1 MILEIDTSLLKKIE
15 NLSISQL
22 VFLSL
27 VLDSNQKPIKDVAA
41 IVSQV
46 SDNEIQ
52 DLIDR
57 NLIIRVEKANKTAY
71 KETDYLVNIL
81 TTEGQFFDQFK
92 ELYPKVV
99 VRPDGTKGFLQGNS
113 KKCRTLYNKIVKNN
127 PVMHKHLMNCL
138 QYEIDNKMIT
148 GKIGYMKTM
157 WKWLTNS
164 EWEIYE
170 EQVTDEPIKEEL
182 YGTELI

>member
-1 MILEIDTSLLKKIE
+1 MILEIDTSLLKKIG
-15 NLSISQL
+15 NISLSQL
-22 VFLSL
+22 VFLNL
-27 VLDSNQKPIKDVAA
+27 VLDNNQKSIKEVKD

-57 NLIIRVEKANKTAY
+57 GFIIKEQKTKNVSY
-71 KETDYLVNIL
+71 KETELLVNTITGNTDL
-81 TTEGQFFDQFK
+81 FEEFRNR
-92 ELYPKVV
+92 YPTVV
-99 VRPDGTKGFLQGNS
+99 IRPDGTKGFLQGNS
-113 KKCRTLYNKIVKNN
+113 KKCRTLYNKIVKNDMILHN
-127 PVMHKHLMNCL
+127 RIIKCL
-138 QYEIDNKMIT
+138 EIELDNKLMT

-170 EQVTDEPIKEEL
+170 EQMKDKQVKEEL

>member
-15 NLSISQL
+15 NLSINQL

-27 VLDSNQKPIKDVAA
+27 VLDNNQKTIKDVAA

-57 NLIIRVEKANKTAY
+57 DLIKRVEKANKIAY
-71 KETDYLVNIL
+71 KETDNLISIL

-92 ELYPKVV
+92 ELYPIMVL
-99 VRPDGTKGFLQGNS
+99 RPDGTKGFLQGNT

-127 PVMHKHLMNCL
+127 PVIHKHIMDCL
-138 QYEIDNKMIT
+138 QHEINTKMMT

-170 EQVTDEPIKEEL
+170 EQINEPLKEEL

>member
-1 MILEIDTSLLKKIE
+1 MILEIDISLLKKIE
-15 NLSISQL
+15 NITISQL

-27 VLDSNQKPIKDVAA
+27 VLDNNQKTIKDVAA

-52 DLIDR
+52 GLIDR
-57 NLIIRVEKANKTAY
+57 NLITKEEKGKRISY
-71 KETDYLVNIL
+71 KETQYLIDIIS
-81 TTEGQFFDQFK
+81 EGRALFDEFK
-92 ELYPKVV
+92 EVFPTVV
-99 VRPDGTKGFLQGNS
+99 IRPDGTKGFLQGNS
-113 KKCRTLYNKIVKNN
+113 KKCRAFYNKLIKNDIA
-127 PVMHKHLMNCL
+127 MHKHIMRCL
-138 QYEIDNKMIT
+138 NAEVNSKMLS

-164 EWEIYE
+164 EWENYE
-170 EQVTDEPIKEEL
+170 EQLNDEQVTEKQ